1 LQKNAAKTGI
11 WRPDLLS
18 HFPFPTFSKMGNQG
32 SGTGEQDNPPATAAG
47 GKVVNTS
54 GSQEGRAA
62 RREGRSLGRC
72 LWRVIEHPLGVMQLG
87 KKGFANRD
95 GCRRWA
101 SRSFPGSCSG
111 GKLRVLV
118 HRQARRIPVA
128 IRLDSLGI
136 DRLSVRDRLDLI
148 EQIWDSLPE
157 QVEPQ
162 DIPDWHVAELATR
175 RRRAA
180 ESPAR
185 GQPWREVL
193 QRLEGGS

>member
-1 LQKNAAKTGI
+1 
-11 WRPDLLS
+11 
-18 HFPFPTFSKMGNQG
+18 M
-32 SGTGEQDNPPATAAG
+32 
-47 GKVVNTS
+47 
-54 GSQEGRAA
+54 
-62 RREGRSLGRC
+62 
-72 LWRVIEHPLGVMQLG
+72 
-87 KKGFANRD
+87 
-95 GCRRWA
+95 
-101 SRSFPGSCSG
+101 
-111 GKLRVLV
+111 
-118 HRQARRIPVA
+118 A

-180 ESPAR
+180 ESPAG
-185 GQPWREVL
+185 GQPWREVF